1 MAGGQSVRS
10 RGARGEAAAGKGAG
24 PAGGAEAGEGAE
36 GGACGAG
43 APAGAP
49 GAAAPT
55 AAEKSVVVPCS
66 TPDCERTTFSRTGN
80 PVMCPC
86 CRSRK
91 SRAKRKAE
99 RLEGGAAAAPP
110 PRRAAARRGGD
121 PELRFLRQAI
131 SQQESALTK
140 MREVLA
146 RLEGEG
152 DDPPAAE
159 PAAAAD

>member
-1 MAGGQSVRS
+1 MAGGKG
-10 RGARGEAAAGKGAG
+10 RGRGRGGDGADVDAAASGEEQAP
-24 PAGGAEAGEGAE
+24 PATAAA
-36 GGACGAG
+36 AAD
-43 APAGAP
+43 A
-49 GAAAPT
+49 GAAAVGG
-55 AAEKSVVVPCS
+55 EKPEEKAVTVPCS
-66 TPDCERTTFSRTGN
+66 VEGCKRTTFSRTGN

-99 RLEGGAAAAPP
+99 LLEGGATAAPP

-152 DDPPAAE
+152 
-159 PAAAAD
+159 

>member
-1 MAGGQSVRS
+1 MNIS
-10 RGARGEAAAGKGAG
+10 AAV
-24 PAGGAEAGEGAE
+24 
-36 GGACGAG
+36 
-43 APAGAP
+43 
-49 GAAAPT
+49 GAAA
-55 AAEKSVVVPCS
+55 KSVVVPCS
-66 TPDCERTTFSRTGN
+66 TPDCDRTTFSRTGN

-86 CRSRK
+86 CRSRR

-110 PRRAAARRGGD
+110 PRRVAPRRGGE
-121 PELRFLRQAI
+121 PEVRFLRQAI

-152 DDPPAAE
+152 DDLPAAE
-159 PAAAAD
+159 AGAATGTHD

>member
-1 MAGGQSVRS
+1 MAGGQSARS

-24 PAGGAEAGEGAE
+24 PAGGAEAGGGAE
-36 GGACGAG
+36 GGARGAG

-99 RLEGGAAAAPP
+99 RLEGGAAA
-110 PRRAAARRGGD
+110 RRGGD